1 MDGIEII
8 NQANYSLYYIS
19 AFSEEIK
26 TAIRNRLSSICHGVA
41 DAATGRQLYSYRSTL
56 KEFLKRYNDK
66 TDAQK
71 KGMIGELLLHIIIT
85 EVLNEFTIDSP
96 FFNTEERN
104 VKKGFDVVLSKTG
117 STELWLAE
125 VKSGNIHA
133 NKDVSQ
139 TAVELINTAQ
149 NDLNNRLNGDSV
161 SLWLNAVNGAK
172 AAIDEARTDRDAII
186 SILQDCGDEAVQ
198 DNLHSKDFNVVLVGT
213 LFNPL
218 DDRIDETKISSKYSK
233 VVNKHYFNKVYLVAI
248 QKEDYQLV
256 VDFLEREGNA

>member
-1 MDGIEII
+1 M
-8 NQANYSLYYIS
+8 
-19 AFSEEIK
+19 
-26 TAIRNRLSSICHGVA
+26 
-41 DAATGRQLYSYRSTL
+41 
-56 KEFLKRYNDK
+56 
-66 TDAQK
+66 
-71 KGMIGELLLHIIIT
+71 
-85 EVLNEFTIDSP
+85 LNEFTIDSP

-172 AAIDEARTDRDAII
+172 AEFEQCVEKGISLEESEAY
-186 SILQDCGDEAVQ
+186 LELCVQ
-198 DNLHSKDFNVVLVGT
+198 MLAAEKT
-213 LFNPL
+213 
-218 DDRIDETKISSKYSK
+218 
-233 VVNKHYFNKVYLVAI
+233 
-248 QKEDYQLV
+248 
-256 VDFLEREGNA
+256 EGGKK